1 MRKKKIYKSK
11 SQEAIYITL
20 RGVEVVKKKKMNTM
34 TMLGSW
40 SFLIGVLLAI
50 ILGLVREGS
59 TMQPGMAT
67 LLVVLGILV
76 GLFNVTEQEVQRY
89 LFANVSLIIIASMSV
104 SVVEASLPWF
114 GNILEALMIMF
125 VPSTIIVALKS
136 VFELAKDE

>member
-1 MRKKKIYKSK
+1 M
-11 SQEAIYITL
+11 
-20 RGVEVVKKKKMNTM
+20 VKKKKMNTM